1 MFLIEIYYSSADE
14 IFQYGF
20 VLKHGLQDERLMTAV
35 TLRVLPD
42 KLIASRLR

>member
-20 VLKHGLQDERLMTAV
+20 VLQHGLQDKCVMTAV
-35 TLRVLPD
+35 TLRVLRD
-42 KLIASRLR
+42 KLIASRL